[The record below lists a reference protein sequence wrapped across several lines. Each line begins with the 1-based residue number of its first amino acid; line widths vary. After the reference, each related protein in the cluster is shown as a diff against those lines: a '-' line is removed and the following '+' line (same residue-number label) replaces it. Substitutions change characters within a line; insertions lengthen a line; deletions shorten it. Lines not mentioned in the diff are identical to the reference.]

1 MTGALVLTS
10 VLNLRRWLELL
21 DSELDYGYKT
31 TPQPRGNSHILH
43 SRARVLGGCSSHNT
57 LISFLP
63 FPADLD
69 AWRDHYGC
77 SDWDAASLMPYALRL
92 KMQIQPIAEHDRN
105 HVVRDWVAA
114 SSAVTSAPVMED
126 MNAQIAF
133 RGGFQRAVGFF
144 NIAYNPYDGSRSS
157 ASVAYMHPIMP
168 GGRNER
174 HNLHLYLDTW
184 VSSLRFSENDP
195 TRVVGANVER
205 MSGPMHIR
213 ARREVIL
220 CAGAFD
226 TPRLLLLSG
235 IGPRR
240 ELEALGITCRVDSPG
255 VGEHL
260 QDHPESIVM
269 WETRNTPRE
278 TVMSSDA
285 CLFVRVLPLDAEPH
299 PHPGPD
305 LMFHIYQIPFT
316 ENTARAGYDE
326 PEHAICMT
334 PNVMRSRGSG
344 KLSLASSKPSEKP
357 LINFRYFEDQDRY
370 DERIIVEGVKLARSI
385 AAQEPFRKHLVR
397 EVAPG
402 PECETDEQISA
413 YARKVHHTVYHP
425 AGTCRMG
432 TPVKPGLPSMDA
444 VVDQKDLRVLGT
456 TGLRVCD
463 ASVLPSLPSL
473 NPMLTVLMVAE
484 RGADLV
490 ARDAWVDGYR
500 RTQW

>member
-1 MTGALVLTS
+1 M
-10 VLNLRRWLELL
+10 
-21 DSELDYGYKT
+21 YKRQT
-31 TPQPRGNSHILH
+31 
-43 SRARVLGGCSSHNT
+43 
-57 LISFLP
+57 
-63 FPADLD
+63 
-69 AWRDHYGC
+69 
-77 SDWDAASLMPYALRL
+77 
-92 KMQIQPIAEHDRN
+92 
-105 HVVRDWVAA
+105 
-114 SSAVTSAPVMED
+114 
-126 MNAQIAF
+126 
-133 RGGFQRAVGFF
+133 
-144 NIAYNPYDGSRSS
+144 
-157 ASVAYMHPIMP
+157 
-168 GGRNER
+168 
-174 HNLHLYLDTW
+174 
-184 VSSLRFSENDP
+184 
-195 TRVVGANVER
+195 
-205 MSGPMHIR
+205 
-213 ARREVIL
+213 
-220 CAGAFD
+220 
-226 TPRLLLLSG
+226 
-235 IGPRR
+235 
-240 ELEALGITCRVDSPG
+240 
-255 VGEHL
+255 
-260 QDHPESIVM
+260 
-269 WETRNTPRE
+269 
-278 TVMSSDA
+278 
-285 CLFVRVLPLDAEPH
+285 
-299 PHPGPD
+299 
-305 LMFHIYQIPFT
+305 PFT

-334 PNVMRSRGSG
+334 PNVMRSRSSG

-444 VVDQKDLRVLGT
+444 VVDQKDLHVLGT

-484 RGADLV
+484 RAADLV